1 MFAAQYEPAERERRR
16 RGSRAPAGVVAR
28 VEPGDEQ
35 VLGPK
40 TLCRVADIT
49 VHGCKL
55 ETYTALSRGA
65 AIWLTLP
72 GGGTVAADVIWADD
86 FNAGCVFLDPLRQ
99 ALVDRLAKLHR

>member
-28 VEPGDEQ
+28 VDPGDEQ

-49 VHGCKL
+49 VHG
-55 ETYTALSRGA
+55 LSL
-65 AIWLTLP
+65 IH
-72 GGGTVAADVIWADD
+72 I
-86 FNAGCVFLDPLRQ
+86 
-99 ALVDRLAKLHR
+99 